1 MSTTAQ
7 TSSEAPWHAAF
18 PTPSASIA
26 TGTLANISPQELKQ
40 KLEYEPDL
48 AKRSFVVVDVRR
60 TDFEVRAVD
69 STAGHDRGK
78 VWEEGIPVGEGWTG
92 QVSVGSLLIL
102 SLEQNGYIRG
112 AINLPAH
119 SFFPTLPS
127 LLPILS
133 RYPLVILHCN
143 SCSAGGRGDRCAG
156 WLQDAYDAAGI
167 SKDASRAVVLDGG
180 IKGWLK
186 AYGEDE
192 TVTVK
197 L

>member
-60 TDFEVRAVD
+60 TDFE
-69 STAGHDRGK
+69 
-78 VWEEGIPVGEGWTG
+78 
-92 QVSVGSLLIL
+92 
-102 SLEQNGYIRG
+102 NGYIRG